1 MKIAATIPWALG
13 TGLAGAVLLA
23 AWLGSTHGLRPAAA
37 QGGNDACP
45 QGYSVLQ
52 DYCWHPLSGDVV
64 DPVRPLAGPAS
75 ARSAA
80 EMARPCAAPDLAA
93 WTLIEQHGDARSL
106 PSQALAD
113 AFFAITE
120 ARRACRAGRSDEA
133 LAIYARVTTQLG
145 SVSR

>member
-13 TGLAGAVLLA
+13 TGLAGAVMLA
-23 AWLGSTHGLRPAAA
+23 AWLGSTQELRPAAV
-37 QGGNDACP
+37 QGDNNACP
-45 QGYSVLQ
+45 PGYSTLRG
-52 DYCWHPLSGDVV
+52 YCWHPLSGDVV
-64 DPVRPLAGPAS
+64 DPIRPPTGPAP

-93 WTLIEQHGDARSL
+93 WTLIEQHGDDRSL

-113 AFFAITE
+113 AFFAIME

-133 LAIYARVTTQLG
+133 LAIYARVTTRLG
-145 SVSR
+145 NVSR